1 VRGMGGVGK
10 VGVVVE
16 GEARGGEGDAPVKT
30 SHTPTRPPPT
40 VASRVPSGLHAQ
52 DVTGPGRFSCR
63 SSAQAS
69 LVAILGVRC
78 SGVCSASVR
87 RRRRR

>member
-1 VRGMGGVGK
+1 MGGEACRGREVGWGCGGGGCVGK

-16 GEARGGEGDAPVKT
+16 GEARGGDGDAPVKT

-52 DVTGPGRFSCR
+52 DVTGPGRVS
-63 SSAQAS
+63 
-69 LVAILGVRC
+69 
-78 SGVCSASVR
+78 
-87 RRRRR
+87 